1 MNHTRSQGDGKAS
14 AFLLKG
20 TGSSMR
26 QGKIISPAPIIN
38 VPKPRLNNLMAQ
50 PNPMGAAV
58 RDSQPTSASQRHAKK
73 IQFPNETKTSKLRA
87 AKAAG
92 SSSNVTEKYQG
103 GGGRGTNAD
112 KVPPVPGQ
120 HMRQQSEKMPHLEA
134 VDRLEGICATEPN
147 DCSDDL
153 RVFDFQ
159 DEEPNASDE
168 LLVDNLTPKATG
180 VGRRK
185 SYSNHFAFSGKDPAK
200 GPAFGRQ
207 GTQGASGRTSL
218 GSVQNPAKGPNQ
230 KPEARPFGASPA
242 PSTFKPG
249 FRGAAN
255 KGPAAARRQ
264 G

>member
-1 MNHTRSQGDGKAS
+1 MNHARSQGDGKAS

-20 TGSSMR
+20 SSR
-26 QGKIISPAPIIN
+26 QGKIVSPAPIIN
-38 VPKPRLNNLMAQ
+38 VPKPRLNNLMAA
-50 PNPMGAAV
+50 PNPMGAPT
-58 RDSQPTSASQRHAKK
+58 RDAQPTSASQRHAKK

-92 SSSNVTEKYQG
+92 SATGSASHVTEKYQG
-103 GGGRGTNAD
+103 GGGRGTNTD
-112 KVPPVPGQ
+112 KVPPPVPGQ

-134 VDRLEGICATEPN
+134 VDRLEVICATEPN

-180 VGRRK
+180 AGRRK

-230 KPEARPFGASPA
+230 KPEAKPFGASPA
-242 PSTFKPG
+242 PSAFKPG
-249 FRGAAN
+249 SRGPAN
-255 KGPAAARRQ
+255 KGPAAPRK
-264 G
+264 

>member
-1 MNHTRSQGDGKAS
+1 
-14 AFLLKG
+14 
-20 TGSSMR
+20 
-26 QGKIISPAPIIN
+26 
-38 VPKPRLNNLMAQ
+38 
-50 PNPMGAAV
+50 MGAPAK
-58 RDSQPTSASQRHAKK
+58 DAQPTSASQRQAKK

-92 SSSNVTEKYQG
+92 TAPGSVTGSATHVTEKYQG

-112 KVPPVPGQ
+112 KVPPPVPGQ

-134 VDRLEGICATEPN
+134 VDRLEVICATEPN

-200 GPAFGRQ
+200 GVLAVRVQVRGGRRHSRWL
-207 GTQGASGRTSL
+207 AKFSYLMRTSYERTSRYEL
-218 GSVQNPAKGPNQ
+218 GLILLSQYYWFYLPALGR
-230 KPEARPFGASPA
+230 ERAA
-242 PSTFKPG
+242 PVDSSSFHRALCNTVHQLE
-249 FRGAAN
+249 N
-255 KGPAAARRQ
+255 I
-264 G
+264 